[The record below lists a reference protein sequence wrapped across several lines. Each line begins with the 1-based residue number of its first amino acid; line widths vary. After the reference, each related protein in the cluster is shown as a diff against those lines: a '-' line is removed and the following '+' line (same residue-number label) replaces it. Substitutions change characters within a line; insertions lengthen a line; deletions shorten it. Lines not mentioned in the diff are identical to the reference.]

1 MRRGTTPTNIFHTD
15 IDLRD
20 ADVVYITYAQQG
32 RPVIEKTGEDS
43 TITENS
49 VTVMLSQAETL
60 KLRNAEVE
68 IQIRARFPSG
78 RAVASD
84 IIKTT
89 AERVLKEGVI

>member
-1 MRRGTTPTNIFHTD
+1 MRRGTTPSNTFMTD
-15 IDLRD
+15 IDLRE

-32 RPVIEKTGEDS
+32 RPIVEKTITDM
-43 TITENS
+43 TITQSS
-49 VTVMLSQAETL
+49 VEVMLTQSETL
-60 KLRNAEVE
+60 KFKNAEVE

-78 RAVASD
+78 RAVASN